1 MAEASLR
8 GVLLVTGMV
17 LGGGLLAAGTL
28 TIRHASSTAA
38 TPERVSLQQRQAQA
52 GTCEGYNLEL
62 ASAAAMQARLNRPEE
77 AARLLAMRQ
86 ACGAGTSAAV
96 RSAR

>member
-8 GVLLVTGMV
+8 GVLLVAGMV
-17 LGGGLLAAGTL
+17 VGGGLVAAGTL
-28 TIRHASSTAA
+28 AIRHASSTAA
-38 TPERVSLQQRQAQA
+38 TPERASVQERRALA

-62 ASAAAMQARLNRPEE
+62 VSAAAMQTRLNRPEE

-86 ACGAGTSAAV
+86 ACGAGTAPAV